1 MRFSNP
7 PAKIGNRRER
17 ERERVEETGGA
28 RAFVY
33 LSCRRS
39 NGKKKEEKREE
50 GEERERDGGKKRK
63 GFAFVVERS
72 ERELTE
78 EKKNEVEFDD

>member
-1 MRFSNP
+1 M
-7 PAKIGNRRER
+7 
-17 ERERVEETGGA
+17 
-28 RAFVY
+28 Y

-78 EKKNEVEFDD
+78 EKKNQVEFDD